1 MKNPYMHTITDS
13 SGRDCVLI
21 ILFQLYSSKA
31 GLFKVLY
38 SGWVSMTPPPPTL
51 IMEERLI
58 KLLL

>member
-1 MKNPYMHTITDS
+1 MHTITDS

-38 SGWVSMTPPPPTL
+38 SGWVSMTPPPPNLNNGRKANQIIIIT
-51 IMEERLI
+51 
-58 KLLL
+58 